1 MSTRFHAAAIA
12 ASAVF
17 IMACGDHPPGGRE
30 PHSAPALA
38 DSASLTSDK
47 FDPDFIGHSID
58 SLLVDVPSPLARE
71 SKPLPDGTPRE
82 ILTITK
88 RLTLEAVGDLDLLQ
102 RYSLVFTFSPQ
113 EQETS
118 MLTGLQ
124 LARILSNTFPGWRD
138 GDGGVNPVRW
148 LRTATAELR
157 ENIQKDG
164 GRAKPVEMTRD
175 GLRVRYRVVPGEGKY
190 VIEVTPMR
198 AT

>member
-12 ASAVF
+12 ACAVF
-17 IMACGDHPPGGRE
+17 IMACGDHPPSGHE

-88 RLTLEAVGDLDLLQ
+88 WLTLEAVGDLDLLQ

-164 GRAKPVEMTRD
+164 ERAKPVEMTRD
-175 GLRVRYRVVPGEGKY
+175 GLRVRYRIVPGEGKY

>member
-1 MSTRFHAAAIA
+1 
-12 ASAVF
+12 
-17 IMACGDHPPGGRE
+17 MACSDHPSNRSE
-30 PHSAPALA
+30 PRTASPLA

-71 SKPLPDGTPRE
+71 SEPLPDGTPRE

-88 RLTLEAVGDLDLLQ
+88 RLTLEAVGDLDVLQ
-102 RYSLVFTFSPQ
+102 RYSLVFTFSPK

-118 MLTGLQ
+118 MQIGLQ

-148 LRTATAELR
+148 LRTATAELG
-157 ENIQKDG
+157 ENVQKDG
-164 GRAKPVEMTRD
+164 ERAKPVEMTRD
-175 GLRVRYRVVPGEGKY
+175 GLRVRYRVVPGEVKY
-190 VIEVTPMR
+190 VIDVTPMR
-198 AT
+198 KT